1 MCCILKRF
9 LEVMIMFHCPICKY
23 AAHTRSSRYLSENT
37 KERYNQCQNIN
48 CGHTFKTMESF
59 DGSIMKPGHINAVM
73 PHPAS
78 HGQQAFL
85 M

>member
-1 MCCILKRF
+1 
-9 LEVMIMFHCPICKY
+9 MFHCPICKN

-59 DGSIMKPGHINAVM
+59 DGSIVKPSLICAVM
-73 PHPAS
+73 PHPTS
-78 HGQQAFL
+78 HGQQTF
-85 M
+85 MM